1 MKETIIDCSLV
12 RSREDLHRLFR
23 ETLAFPDWYG
33 NNLDALYDCLTDC
46 SGKLRL
52 LNWEAAEEQLGT
64 YGRKAKKVIAA
75 AALCNSALD
84 LYI

>member
-1 MKETIIDCSLV
+1 MIDLV
-12 RSREDLHRLFR
+12 LDGAIGMEAIH
-23 ETLAFPDWYG
+23 EQLAQALQFPDFYG
-33 NNLDALYDCLTDC
+33 RNLDALYDCLTDC